1 MSDGKTTY
9 SSVIET
15 LDVIGAPPGEN
26 IAGRILALRQELLD
40 AGAGERMQ
48 IRKALD
54 VLSAHVGDEGTLA
67 DVARRM
73 VDRAAEAIA
82 QRDDQASMRLAAVR
96 AEAAAEEAARLA
108 TERAD
113 RMDAQWA
120 AAERR
125 AVDLENE
132 AHQLRAETQR
142 QQAQLDWAAEQFQAA
157 LRRGA

>member
-1 MSDGKTTY
+1 
-9 SSVIET
+9 
-15 LDVIGAPPGEN
+15 
-26 IAGRILALRQELLD
+26 
-40 AGAGERMQ
+40 
-48 IRKALD
+48 
-54 VLSAHVGDEGTLA
+54 
-67 DVARRM
+67 M